1 MKQKIVMF
9 DFDNTLVDSLKYWY
23 DIQNKKMFILYGLKV
38 DKLYPKK
45 RRGLT
50 NLENAKLFI
59 RETGIDKTPQ
69 EIKEEW
75 HEQMKVC
82 YTQKIK
88 MIKGAK
94 EFLLKLKSEK
104 KKLVLASA
112 TDLSLLKIA
121 LKHFEILDLF
131 DEIFTEQNVRR
142 GKRDKEFFEIVLNKL
157 EAKPKD
163 VFFFEDSVESLK
175 NAIETKIPCCGLIH
189 KFNKDRIKELDILKI
204 KNYKNIE
211 KKLKTLNK

>member
-1 MKQKIVMF
+1 MKQKIIIF

-23 DIQNKKMFILYGLKV
+23 DIQNKKMFTLYGKKI
-38 DKLYPKK
+38 DKDYPQK
-45 RRGLT
+45 RKGLT
-50 NLENAKLFI
+50 NLDNAKLFI
-59 RETGIDKTPQ
+59 SVTGIDKTPQ
-69 EIKEEW
+69 EIKQEW

-88 MIKGAK
+88 MLKGAK
-94 EFLLKLKSEK
+94 EFLLKLKGEK

-142 GKRDKEFFEIVLNKL
+142 GKSDKEFFEIILNKL
-157 EAKPKD
+157 ETKPKN

-175 NAIETKIPCCGLIH
+175 NALESGISCCGLTH
-189 KFNKDRIKELDILKI
+189 KFNKDAIKRLDILKI

-211 KKLKTLNK
+211 KKLKKGIN

>member
-1 MKQKIVMF
+1 MKQKVVMF

-23 DIQNKKMFILYGLKV
+23 NIQNKKMFILYGFKV
-38 DKLYPKK
+38 DKLYPQK
-45 RRGLT
+45 RKGLT

-69 EIKEEW
+69 EIKQEW
-75 HEQMKVC
+75 HEQMKVF

-94 EFLLKLKSEK
+94 DFLLKLKSEK

-142 GKRDKEFFEIVLNKL
+142 GKSDKKFFEVVLNKL
-157 EAKPKD
+157 DVKARD

-175 NAIETKIPCCGLIH
+175 NALESKILCCGLVH
-189 KFNKDRIKELDILKI
+189 KFNKDSIKELDILKI

-211 KKLKTLNK
+211 RKLKIFN